1 MIIQIRVKEI
11 SFSDVILK
19 AMPVLREKAP
29 KNGSAISKIV
39 SVVTQLPAEVICTM
53 LDAVPQEDQSE
64 IVFLLVRDNQEKLTQ
79 TLSLL
84 LRQNDIDVS
93 LDALNL
99 SEKLELSVSTSGL
112 NYAALAAKFLPLIRN
127 SIGLEESPVIT
138 ALLKLPGK
146 LLIGALDKIPQDKKD
161 EAIAYLINKN
171 QDIIILKIEDMLRK
185 QDIHIQ
191 LADLRVKV

>member
-79 TLSLL
+79 TLSQL

-99 SEKLELSVSTSGL
+99 SEKLELSVS
-112 NYAALAAKFLPLIRN
+112 A
-127 SIGLEESPVIT
+127 
-138 ALLKLPGK
+138 
-146 LLIGALDKIPQDKKD
+146 
-161 EAIAYLINKN
+161 
-171 QDIIILKIEDMLRK
+171 
-185 QDIHIQ
+185 
-191 LADLRVKV
+191 